1 MNQDDLPRD
10 QGAGA
15 SEDVA
20 RQVAGNC
27 HRWWRNSGMLLNS
40 VLTLTHFDRLGCR
53 DCPNLK
59 PSSRPVRTRMP
70 GGVAGVPPILE
81 VLYADA

>member
-1 MNQDDLPRD
+1 
-10 QGAGA
+10 
-15 SEDVA
+15 
-20 RQVAGNC
+20 
-27 HRWWRNSGMLLNS
+27 MLLNS

>member
-1 MNQDDLPRD
+1 MNKDDLPRD
-10 QGAGA
+10 QDAGA

-20 RQVAGNC
+20 RQVTGNC
-27 HRWWRNSGMLLNS
+27 HRWWRNS

-53 DCPNLK
+53 DCPKVK
-59 PSSRPVRTRMP
+59 PLSRPVRTRMP
-70 GGVAGVPPILE
+70 GGVAGVPPTLE